1 MTSLCCKLIEA
12 LDGRTIAVA
21 ESCTGGGIG
30 AAVTSAPGSSK
41 IFRGGVIAYT
51 DWVKENV
58 LGVDGVVLRSEGAV
72 SAAVAEQMAVGVRK
86 CIRSSMAVSVT
97 GVAGPDSDSF
107 QTPVGTVYIGYCDA
121 TKSYSRKFVF
131 EGDREQVRQSAV
143 RAAIELLLNEC
154 K

>member
-1 MTSLCCKLIEA
+1 MTSLCCELIEA
-12 LDGRTIAVA
+12 LDGRTIAIA

-30 AAVTSAPGSSK
+30 ATVTSAPGSSK

-51 DWVKENV
+51 DWVKENI
-58 LGVDGVVLRSEGAV
+58 LGVDGAVLRSEGAV
-72 SAAVAEQMAVGVRK
+72 SATVASQMAAGARK
-86 CIRSSMAVSVT
+86 LMCASMAVSVT
-97 GVAGPDSDSF
+97 GIAGPGSDSF
-107 QTPVGTVYIGYCDA
+107 QTPVGTVYIGFCDA
-121 TKSYSRKFVF
+121 RKNYSRKFIF

>member
-1 MTSLCCKLIEA
+1 MTNRYCKLIEA
-12 LDGRTIAVA
+12 LNGRTVAVA

-30 AAVTSAPGSSK
+30 AALTSAPGSSR

-58 LGVDGVVLRSEGAV
+58 LGVDKVLLSNEGAV
-72 SAAVAEQMAVGVRK
+72 CAAVAEQMAVGVRK
-86 CIRSSMAVSVT
+86 CMRSSMAVSVT

-121 TKSYSRKFVF
+121 TKHYSRKFVF

-143 RAAIELLLNEC
+143 RAAIELLLSEC
-154 K
+154 M